1 MSNQQ
6 AVEMYRFHNWANE
19 TIFKRLKELP
29 ESVYRQEMT
38 SVFPTVAKLMAHIY
52 FVDLCWIYILEG
64 VDMRKA
70 TVDALSRQEEIEKLS
85 LEELEAAYRQVSR
98 RYEEWIAG
106 GQDLDQRFMLDNPY
120 TRKRDTSYAEV
131 LFQVANH
138 GTYHR
143 GNLSAMLRQIGQSS
157 VMTEY
162 ALYWYNE

>member
-1 MSNQQ
+1 MSIHQ
-6 AVEMYRFHNWANE
+6 AIEMYRFHNWANE
-19 TIFKRLKELP
+19 TIFKRLKALP

-70 TVDALSRQEEIEKLS
+70 GEDALIRQAEIENLS
-85 LEELEAAYRQVSR
+85 LEELEVEYTRLSR
-98 RYEEWIAG
+98 RFEDWIA
-106 GQDLDQRFMLDNPY
+106 QDRDLDQRFMLDNPY